1 MKMSLVLLAAVPV
14 MAFSGCGDPAPR
26 PAPTPVAAPKPK
38 CPPTPEEQLGI
49 EKPGRLAA
57 SVEAWA
63 NANELGD
70 YFRQSR
76 ERLSRLHAQL
86 IEDFNVRKE
95 SDIAPTSTTREMLRK
110 YNEAF
115 EADSVLR
122 TFMVECY
129 SRKEVSPL
137 PQAIARVF
145 TTSVEE
151 RGEVRAN
158 VGNAPQELA
167 RLKAERDAVQSELSE
182 VGLVAWSQERELN
195 AWRDL
200 QVRLGGLS
208 GRAAKASASA
218 SALAASLAKAVRAL
232 SEDPEAER
240 LSDEAE
246 TLKRECAALASR
258 LSKQSEIVNGQ
269 MAVTKFADDCRAML
283 EGVTSVPA
291 LLAKKKARMA
301 EIRDVTSRI
310 TRSRT
315 TGFSDLND
323 LATRAAALKSRSQ
336 QEGVAE
342 SAVGKRV
349 QKLAGNYER
358 TFGTSAIYRLKRE
371 VPESSAQA
379 RITAELSALKAGL
392 NLQPGA
398 DSSGAFVNLE
408 SKSYQLGDRMEE
420 DALLKRM
427 DETLLAVRRLARSGR

>member
-14 MAFSGCGDPAPR
+14 MAFSGCGDSAPR
-26 PAPTPVAAPKPK
+26 PTTVPVAAPKPK
-38 CPPTPEEQLGI
+38 RPPTPEEQLGI

-57 SVEAWA
+57 SVEVWA

-76 ERLSRLHAQL
+76 ERLSCLHAQL

-115 EADSVLR
+115 ESDSALR

-129 SRKEVSPL
+129 SRKEVLPL

-158 VGNAPQELA
+158 VSKAPKELA
-167 RLKAERDAVQSELSE
+167 RLKAEWDAVQSDLSE
-182 VGLVAWSQERELN
+182 IGPVTWSQEGRLN
-195 AWRDL
+195 AWRNLQLRIGDL
-200 QVRLGGLS
+200 SR
-208 GRAAKASASA
+208 RAVKASASA

-232 SEDPEAER
+232 SDDPDVEH
-240 LSDEAE
+240 LSDGAEA
-246 TLKRECAALASR
+246 LKREYATLVSR

-269 MAVTKFADDCRAML
+269 MTVTKFADDCRAML
-283 EGVTSVPA
+283 EGATTVPS
-291 LLAKKKARMA
+291 LLSRKKARMA
-301 EIRDVTSRI
+301 EIKEVTSRI

-315 TGFSDLND
+315 TGFSNLND
-323 LATRAAALKSRSQ
+323 LAAQVAALRSRSQ

-342 SAVGKRV
+342 SAIGKRV

-358 TFGTSAIYRLKRE
+358 MLGASAIYRLKRE
-371 VPESSAQA
+371 LPEPSAQA
-379 RITAELSALKAGL
+379 RISTELSALKAGL

-398 DSSGAFVNLE
+398 DPSGTFVTLE
-408 SKSYQLGDRMEE
+408 TKAYQLGDRMEE

-427 DETLLAVRRLARSGR
+427 DETLSAVHRLAQSGR

>member
-14 MAFSGCGDPAPR
+14 MAFSGCGDSAPR

-38 CPPTPEEQLGI
+38 RPPTPEELLGI

-95 SDIAPTSTTREMLRK
+95 SDIAPTATTREMLRK

-115 EADSVLR
+115 EADSTLR

-151 RGEVRAN
+151 RGEIRAN

-167 RLKAERDAVQSELSE
+167 RLKAERDSVQSELSE

-200 QVRLGGLS
+200 QVRLGDLS

-218 SALAASLAKAVRAL
+218 SALAASLAKALRVL

-246 TLKRECAALASR
+246 TLKHECAALVSR

-269 MAVTKFADDCRAML
+269 MAVTKFADDCKAML
-283 EGVTSVPA
+283 DGVTSVPA
-291 LLAKKKARMA
+291 LLSKKKARMA

-323 LATRAAALKSRSQ
+323 LAARAAALKSRSQ
-336 QEGVAE
+336 QDGAAE

-358 TFGTSAIYRLKRE
+358 TFGMSAIYRLKRE
-371 VPESSAQA
+371 VPEPSAQA

-398 DSSGAFVNLE
+398 DPSGVFVNLE

-420 DALLKRM
+420 ESLLKRM

>member
-1 MKMSLVLLAAVPV
+1 MKISLVLLAVVPA
-14 MAFSGCGDPAPR
+14 MTFSGCGDSAPR
-26 PAPTPVAAPKPK
+26 PVPAPVVAPKPK
-38 CPPTPEEQLGI
+38 RQPTPEEQLGI

-63 NANELGD
+63 NSNELGD

-86 IEDFNVRKE
+86 IEDFKVRKE
-95 SDIAPTSTTREMLRK
+95 SDLAPTSVTREMLRK

-115 EADSVLR
+115 EADTTLR

-129 SRKEVSPL
+129 SRKAVSPL
-137 PQAIARVF
+137 PQTIARVF
-145 TTSVEE
+145 TTTVEA
-151 RGEVRAN
+151 RGEVRSN
-158 VGNAPQELA
+158 VSSAPQMLVQL
-167 RLKAERDAVQSELSE
+167 RAERDAVQSELAE
-182 VGLVAWSQERELN
+182 IGLVTWSQERELN

-200 QVRLGGLS
+200 QIRMGDLS
-208 GRAAKASASA
+208 GRAAKTSASA
-218 SALAASLAKAVRAL
+218 SALSASLAKAVRAL

-246 TLKRECAALASR
+246 VLKRECAALVSR

-269 MAVTKFADDCRAML
+269 MAVTKFADDCKAMQA
-283 EGVTSVPA
+283 GVTSVPA
-291 LLAKKKARMA
+291 LLSKKKARMA

-323 LATRAAALKSRSQ
+323 LAARAAALKSRSQ

-371 VPESSAQA
+371 VPEPSAQA
-379 RITAELSALKAGL
+379 RIAAELSALKAGL

-398 DSSGAFVNLE
+398 DPSGAFVNLE

-427 DETLLAVRRLARSGR
+427 DETLLAVRRLARGGR

>member
-14 MAFSGCGDPAPR
+14 MTFSGCGDSAPR
-26 PAPTPVAAPKPK
+26 PAPAAVAAPKPK
-38 CPPTPEEQLGI
+38 RPPTPEEQLGI

-86 IEDFNVRKE
+86 IEDFNVRQE

-110 YNEAF
+110 YNEAY
-115 EADSVLR
+115 EADSALR

-137 PQAIARVF
+137 PQTIACVF

-151 RGEVRAN
+151 RGEVRAT

-182 VGLVAWSQERELN
+182 IGLVTWSQERELN
-195 AWRDL
+195 VWRGL
-200 QVRLGGLS
+200 QVRLGDLS

-218 SALAASLAKAVRAL
+218 AALAASLTKAVRAL

-246 TLKRECAALASR
+246 SLKRECAALVSR
-258 LSKQSEIVNGQ
+258 LSKRSEIVNGQ
-269 MAVTKFADDCRAML
+269 MAVTKFADDCKAML

-291 LLAKKKARMA
+291 LLSKKKARMA

-315 TGFSDLND
+315 TGFSNLND

-336 QEGVAE
+336 QEGAAE

-358 TFGTSAIYRLKRE
+358 TFGTTAIYRLKRE
-371 VPESSAQA
+371 VPEPSAQA
-379 RITAELSALKAGL
+379 RITADLSALKAGL

-398 DSSGAFVNLE
+398 DPSGAFVNLE

-427 DETLLAVRRLARSGR
+427 DETLLTVRRLARSGR

>member
-14 MAFSGCGDPAPR
+14 MAFSGCGDSASR

-38 CPPTPEEQLGI
+38 RPPTPEEQLGI

-115 EADSVLR
+115 EADSALR

-158 VGNAPQELA
+158 VSIAPQELA
-167 RLKAERDAVQSELSE
+167 RLKTEREAILSELSE

-200 QVRLGGLS
+200 QVRLGDLS

-246 TLKRECAALASR
+246 TLKRECAALVSR

-269 MAVTKFADDCRAML
+269 MAVTKFADDCKAML

-323 LATRAAALKSRSQ
+323 LSARAAALKLRSQ
-336 QEGVAE
+336 QEGVTE

-371 VPESSAQA
+371 VPEPSAQA
-379 RITAELSALKAGL
+379 RITAELSALKEGL

-398 DSSGAFVNLE
+398 DPSGAFVNLE

>member
-14 MAFSGCGDPAPR
+14 MAFSGCGDSAPR
-26 PAPTPVAAPKPK
+26 PTPAPVAAPKPK
-38 CPPTPEEQLGI
+38 RPPTPEEQLGI

-115 EADSVLR
+115 EADSALR

-137 PQAIARVF
+137 PQTIARVF

-158 VGNAPQELA
+158 VGNAPQELT
-167 RLKAERDAVQSELSE
+167 RLKAERDSVQSELS
-182 VGLVAWSQERELN
+182 VIGPVAWSQERELN

-200 QVRLGGLS
+200 QVRLGDLS

-246 TLKRECAALASR
+246 TLKRECAALVSR

-269 MAVTKFADDCRAML
+269 MSVTKFADDCKAML
-283 EGVTSVPA
+283 EGVTSVPS
-291 LLAKKKARMA
+291 LLAKKRARMA

-315 TGFSDLND
+315 TGFSDLKD
-323 LATRAAALKSRSQ
+323 LASRAAALKSRSR
-336 QEGVAE
+336 QEGTAE

-358 TFGTSAIYRLKRE
+358 MFGTSAIYRLKRE
-371 VPESSAQA
+371 VPEPSAQA

-392 NLQPGA
+392 NLQPGV
-398 DSSGAFVNLE
+398 DPSGAFVNLE

-427 DETLLAVRRLARSGR
+427 DETLLTVRRLARSGR

>member
-14 MAFSGCGDPAPR
+14 MAFSGCGDPASR
-26 PAPTPVAAPKPK
+26 PAPTPVAASKPK
-38 CPPTPEEQLGI
+38 RPPTPEEQLGI

-95 SDIAPTSTTREMLRK
+95 SDIAPTAATREMLRK

-151 RGEVRAN
+151 RGEVRAS

-195 AWRDL
+195 VWRDL
-200 QVRLGGLS
+200 QIRMGDLS

-246 TLKRECAALASR
+246 TLKRECAALVSR

-269 MAVTKFADDCRAML
+269 MAVTKFADDCKAML
-283 EGVTSVPA
+283 KGVTSVPS

-323 LATRAAALKSRSQ
+323 LAARVAALKSRSQ

-371 VPESSAQA
+371 VPEPSAQA

-398 DSSGAFVNLE
+398 DPSGAFVNLE

-427 DETLLAVRRLARSGR
+427 DETLLTVRRLARSGR

>member
-14 MAFSGCGDPAPR
+14 MAFSGCGDSASR

-38 CPPTPEEQLGI
+38 RPPTPEEQLGI

-95 SDIAPTSTTREMLRK
+95 SDIAPTATTREMLRK

-115 EADSVLR
+115 EADSALR

-137 PQAIARVF
+137 PQTIARVF

-200 QVRLGGLS
+200 QVRLGDLS

-246 TLKRECAALASR
+246 TLKRECAALVSR

-315 TGFSDLND
+315 TGFSDLKD

-336 QEGVAE
+336 QEGAAE

-358 TFGTSAIYRLKRE
+358 TFGTSAICRLKRE
-371 VPESSAQA
+371 VPEPSAQA

-392 NLQPGA
+392 NLQSGA
-398 DSSGAFVNLE
+398 DPSGAFVNLE

>member
-14 MAFSGCGDPAPR
+14 MAFSGCGDSAPR
-26 PAPTPVAAPKPK
+26 PAPAAVAAPKPK
-38 CPPTPEEQLGI
+38 RPPTPEEQLGI

-95 SDIAPTSTTREMLRK
+95 SDISPTATTREMLRK

-115 EADSVLR
+115 EADSALR

-167 RLKAERDAVQSELSE
+167 RLKAERDAVQSELAE
-182 VGLVAWSQERELN
+182 IGLVAWSQERELN
-195 AWRDL
+195 VWKDL
-200 QVRLGGLS
+200 QARLGGLS
-208 GRAAKASASA
+208 GRTAKASASA

-246 TLKRECAALASR
+246 TLKRECAALVSR

-269 MAVTKFADDCRAML
+269 MAVTKFADDCKAML
-283 EGVTSVPA
+283 DGVTSVPA

-371 VPESSAQA
+371 VSEPSAQA

-398 DSSGAFVNLE
+398 DPSGAFVNLE

-427 DETLLAVRRLARSGR
+427 DETLLTVRRLARSGR